1 MSTIAPYIYVLGL
14 THTSTGSTNGHYN
27 RVVGVLLTCERV
39 TAQLAGELVGVAR
52 GQRPWK
58 RSAKCNLT
66 WRFISSSVLGF
77 TNVLSLICLGLCYS
91 S

>member
-52 GQRPWK
+52 GQRPLEAK
-58 RSAKCNLT
+58 RKMQFDLE
-66 WRFISSSVLGF
+66 I
-77 TNVLSLICLGLCYS
+77 Y
-91 S
+91 